1 MYEKSWVN
9 ELMLRSDGTVA
20 VVVVVVV
27 VPPQAIRIS
36 PDNVR
41 TGTNLAN
48 FILDLHVSTHFFVP
62 AAFFP

>member
-1 MYEKSWVN
+1 
-9 ELMLRSDGTVA
+9 VA